1 MRLRS
6 LLHACLGEEDCW
18 HEAILRFGQRAHFD
32 LNNLYD
38 LRNETF
44 VSLFPKKVFELLFGR
59 MGFLRPTHMRRM
71 DLWSA
76 LAVRLLFLAAG
87 SDRGVNP

>member
-38 LRNETF
+38 LRI
-44 VSLFPKKVFELLFGR
+44 S
-59 MGFLRPTHMRRM
+59 GFKSRP
-71 DLWSA
+71 
-76 LAVRLLFLAAG
+76 
-87 SDRGVNP
+87 